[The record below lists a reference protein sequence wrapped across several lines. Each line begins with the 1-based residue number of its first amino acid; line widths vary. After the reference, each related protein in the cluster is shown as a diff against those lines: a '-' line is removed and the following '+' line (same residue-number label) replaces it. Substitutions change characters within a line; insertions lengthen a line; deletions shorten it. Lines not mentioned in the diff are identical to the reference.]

1 MEDKATLVTVLVPG
15 CSGFKTSPGHCVIFS
30 GKILYSQATLML
42 VVNSVMDKHS
52 IQGGAEI
59 LLVTL
64 WLGNREKLRLDE
76 ASGSTTEFTSTFCHI
91 YFWAL
96 VLQNKLKRN
105 NPFFSK
111 IVMFV
116 SA

>member
-52 IQGGAEI
+52 IQGGAET

-64 WLGNREKLRLDE
+64 WLGNWDLARP
-76 ASGSTTEFTSTFCHI
+76 
-91 YFWAL
+91 
-96 VLQNKLKRN
+96 QNL
-105 NPFFSK
+105 SQL
-111 IVMFV
+111 
-116 SA
+116 SAKFLFGL